1 MNVNCPTCGLP
12 KDLCVCSTIA
22 KEGQKI
28 VVKAVKRK
36 FNSLTTVVEG
46 IDTKGVDIKVLLKQL
61 KERLACGGTFKGNVI
76 ELMGDHRKRVKDALV
91 AAGFAAES
99 IEVREQVE

>member
-1 MNVNCPTCGLP
+1 MSAICSICGLP
-12 KDLCVCSTIA
+12 QELCACETIA

-36 FNSLTTVVEG
+36 FNSLTTVIE
-46 IDTKGVDIKVLLKQL
+46 GVDPKSDVKSLVKQL
-61 KERLACGGTFKGNVI
+61 KERLACGGAIKGNTV
-76 ELMGDHRKRVKDALV
+76 ELMGDHRRKAKEILV
-91 AAGFAAES
+91 AAGFAPDS

>member
-12 KDLCVCSTIA
+12 KDLCVCETIA

-28 VVKAVKRK
+28 TVKAVKRK
-36 FNSLTTVVEG
+36 FNSLTTVIE
-46 IDTKGVDIKVLLKQL
+46 GVDPKSDVKSLVKQL
-61 KERLACGGTFKGNVI
+61 KERLACGGTVKGNAI
-76 ELMGDHRKRVKDALV
+76 ELMGDHRKKAKDILV
-91 AAGFAAES
+91 AAGFAPDS

>member
-1 MNVNCPTCGLP
+1 MTTNCPKCGLP
-12 KDLCVCSTIA
+12 KDLCVCETIA

-36 FNSLTTVVEG
+36 FNSLTTVIE
-46 IDTKGVDIKVLLKQL
+46 GVDPKSDVKSLVKQL
-61 KERLACGGTFKGNVI
+61 KERLACGGAIKGNTV
-76 ELMGDHRKRVKDALV
+76 ELMGDHRRKAKEILV
-91 AAGFAAES
+91 AAGFAPDS